1 MEIRIVVDGDSCPV
15 KNEIIEVARQF
26 GVHVI
31 MVSSYDHYL
40 KQQEGVTTVQ
50 VDRSQDSADLYIAN
64 HIFKH
69 DIVVTQDYGLA
80 ALCIAKPS
88 SVMSP
93 RGELFDSG
101 NIDYLLERR
110 HRHAKARRR
119 GQYSKGPKPFTD
131 EDRMNFKNTLTK
143 LLHHLQENV

>member
-1 MEIRIVVDGDSCPV
+1 MDIRIVVDGDSCPV
-15 KNEIIEVARQF
+15 KSEIIEAARQF
-26 GVHVI
+26 DVRVM
-31 MVSSYDHYL
+31 MVSSYDHDL
-40 KQQEGVTTVQ
+40 KQQEGVITVQ
-50 VDRSQDSADLYIAN
+50 VDRGQDSADLYIAN

-80 ALCIAKPS
+80 ALCIAKPC

-110 HRHAKARRR
+110 HQNAKARRR
-119 GQYSKGPKPFTD
+119 GRYSKGPKPFTD
-131 EDRMNFKNTLTK
+131 EDRIHFKNALTK